1 MRYLLENSKQG
12 LGQQELVWVPRLTT
26 SEGTLMT
33 PYYNKFNTGGSQN
46 KVELGLPLKEQQSLK
61 ERQYITGG
69 EAGQSFLWSL
79 EVLYTSYPNMAE

>member
-12 LGQQELVWVPRLTT
+12 LGQQELVWVPMLT

-33 PYYNKFNTGGSQN
+33 LYYNKFNTGGSQN
-46 KVELGLPLKEQQSLK
+46 KVELGVPVKEQQSLK
-61 ERQYITGG
+61 QRQCITGG

-79 EVLYTSYPNMAE
+79 EVLYTSYLNMAE